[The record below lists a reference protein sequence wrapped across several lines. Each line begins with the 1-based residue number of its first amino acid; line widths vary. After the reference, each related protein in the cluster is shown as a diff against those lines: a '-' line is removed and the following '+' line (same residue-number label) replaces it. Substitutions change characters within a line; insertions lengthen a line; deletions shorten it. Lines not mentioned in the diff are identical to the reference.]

1 MRTKLGLCYK
11 LSDKA
16 QKTLTELYTLMY
28 LGLDDSIIREK
39 RLELML
45 LNEKSN
51 KETFPIDKEMEIDN
65 ASVVFKNREQFVRSV
80 FISCTY
86 FKHV

>member
-11 LSDKA
+11 LSDEA

-28 LGLDDSIIREK
+28 LGLDSSIIREK

-45 LNEKSN
+45 INEKSN
-51 KETFPIDKEMEIDN
+51 RETFPIDKEMEIDN
-65 ASVVFKNREQFVRSV
+65 ASVVFKNRKQFVRFV
-80 FISCTY
+80 FISCMY